1 MDVQPLRFLTS
12 AIDRSSALTETHAPF
27 LVVVAIVV
35 AIGAGYV
42 LFGALERMR
51 SYESPTARKGWIVA
65 GGLAGGIGVWA
76 AHTIAWL
83 ALTLPVARTYDLS
96 GVLLVAGAAVVGCG
110 AALLLVA
117 PEWVTSRRRLAAG
130 VTAGA
135 AIAVANY
142 VGVTAINIEVI
153 VFFAP
158 IPFVVAIAAAVI
170 GSVAAFDL
178 KFRLAGVELGRFDGG
193 RLAAGAAFGGAII
206 LSHYASELA
215 SVFFPTG
222 RPRVASA
229 LDALGIGALAGAA
242 AVLAL
247 GLVAVAVSF
256 DRRIV
261 RARQIA
267 RQSRSLLADATD
279 SLPDGLAILDASG
292 YIVLANAGLRRLFPS
307 LDRQTGAVVHYDDV
321 FPMYLS
327 GVRSAH
333 GANYDAFES
342 LSRRTDDYVETE
354 ASLGDGRIMLV
365 RDQRTPSGSFVLGF
379 ADVTSERQFQ
389 KQLEHLALH
398 DSLTGLP
405 NRVLFEDRLTLATA
419 QVRRRQTS
427 LAVLY
432 IDLDLFKPVND
443 RFGHDGGDA
452 VLRETGRRLVALLR
466 STDTAAR
473 MGGDEF
479 AVILQPDVDA
489 QIAAKVGGR
498 IVDELARPIAIG
510 NATAR
515 VTASIGY
522 AIYPQHSDDLSA
534 LMQLADAAMYRAKQ
548 VGGGRLVAHE
558 ETPAPSSVA
567 TA

>member
-1 MDVQPLRFLTS
+1 MDLQPLRFLSS
-12 AIDRSSALTETHAPF
+12 AIDRSSALAETYAPILILVA
-27 LVVVAIVV
+27 LVVAL
-35 AIGAGYV
+35 GAGYV

-51 SYESPTARKGWIVA
+51 AYESLTARKGWIVT
-65 GGLAGGIGVWA
+65 GGLAGGIGLWA

-83 ALTLPVARTYDLS
+83 SLTLPVARTFDLG
-96 GVLLVAGAAVVGCG
+96 GVLLAAGAAVVGCG
-110 AALLLVA
+110 VALALVA
-117 PEWVTSRRRLAAG
+117 PEWVTCSRRLAAG
-130 VTAGA
+130 AIAGA
-135 AIAVANY
+135 AIAAAHY
-142 VGVTAINIEVI
+142 IGVIAINIEVI

-158 IPFVVAIAAAVI
+158 IPFMLAIAAAIV
-170 GSVAAFDL
+170 GGVAAFEL
-178 KFRLAGVELGRFDGG
+178 KFRLSGVELGRFDGG
-193 RLAAGAAFGGAII
+193 RLAAGVAFGAAIV
-206 LSHYASELA
+206 LSHYLNELA
-215 SVFFPTG
+215 SVFFPSG
-222 RPRVASA
+222 RPRVAGA
-229 LDALGIGALAGAA
+229 LDAVGIGALAGVAA
-242 AVLAL
+242 ILAL
-247 GLVAVAVSF
+247 GLVAGAVTF

-261 RARQIA
+261 RARQMA
-267 RQSRSLLADATD
+267 RQSRALLADATD

-307 LDRQTGAVVHYDDV
+307 LDRQTGAVVHFNDV

-327 GVRSAH
+327 GVRSAC
-333 GANYDAFES
+333 GVNYDAFES

-405 NRVLFEDRLTLATA
+405 NRVLFEDRLTLAAA

-427 LAVLY
+427 LAVFY
-432 IDLDLFKPVND
+432 IDLNLFKPVND
-443 RFGHDGGDA
+443 SFGHDGGDA
-452 VLRETGRRLVALLR
+452 VLREIGRRLVALLR

-489 QIAAKVGGR
+489 QVAAKVGAR

-534 LMQLADAAMYRAKQ
+534 LMQLADAAMYRAKES
-548 VGGGRLVAHE
+548 GGGRLIAHE
-558 ETPAPSSVA
+558 EAPVPNSVA

>member
-1 MDVQPLRFLTS
+1 MDLQPLRFLTS

-27 LVVVAIVV
+27 SVVVAIVV

-51 SYESPTARKGWIVA
+51 SYESPTARKGWILA
-65 GGLAGGIGVWA
+65 GGLGGGIGVWA
-76 AHTIAWL
+76 AHAIAWL
-83 ALTLPVARTYDLS
+83 ALTLPVARTYDLG
-96 GVLLVAGAAVVGCG
+96 GVVLAAGAAVVGCG

-117 PEWVTSRRRLAAG
+117 PEWVTRGRRLAAG
-130 VTAGA
+130 VIAGA

-158 IPFVVAIAAAVI
+158 LPFVVAIAAAVI
-170 GSVAAFDL
+170 GSVAAFEL
-178 KFRLAGVELGRFDGG
+178 KFRLSGVELGGFDGG
-193 RLAAGAAFGGAII
+193 RLAAGAAFGVAIV

-222 RPRVASA
+222 RPRVAGA
-229 LDALGIGALAGAA
+229 LDALGIGALAGVA

-307 LDRQTGAVVHYDDV
+307 LDRQAGAVVHYDDV

-443 RFGHDGGDA
+443 QFGHDGGDA
-452 VLRETGRRLVALLR
+452 ILRETGRRLVALLR

-534 LMQLADAAMYRAKQ
+534 LTQLADAAMYRAKQ
-548 VGGGRLVAHE
+548 AGGGRLVAHE